1 VLIELEAFKAIK
13 LVSRKVSFDQ
23 RGTFRRVLDSQENE
37 FLPKQISFS
46 RNINPLTLRG
56 MHFLDE
62 RKQEF
67 KIVECVSG
75 SLFDV
80 IVDCREY
87 SANYLDYTNIRLS
100 EDSDFAV
107 LIPPGFAHGYLTE
120 EPNTSLI
127 YQMSTEYDVQYEKG
141 FRWDDPRVKIDWPFQ
156 PKYISDKD
164 SSWKLL

>member
-1 VLIELEAFKAIK
+1 MFIELEAVKEIK
-13 LVSRKVSFDQ
+13 LVSRKISLDH
-23 RGTFRRVLDSQENE
+23 RGTFRRIFDTQENE

-46 RNINPLTLRG
+46 RNIHPFTLRG

-62 RKQEF
+62 IQQEH

-80 IVDCREY
+80 IVDCRED
-87 SANYLDYTNIRLS
+87 SASYLDYTSIRMS
-100 EDSDFAV
+100 EDSEFAI
-107 LIPPGFAHGYLTE
+107 LIPPGFAHGYMTE

-127 YQMSTEYDVQYEKG
+127 YQMSALYDSQNEKG
-141 FRWDDPRVKIDWPFQ
+141 VRWNDPRLKIDWPFQ